1 MKNIIDVLKQKET
14 ESENIQLELQQMQR
28 AFESVL
34 RDIDVLRSAL
44 QLCAENESEAAA
56 ALVESSA

>member
-44 QLCAENESEAAA
+44 QLCAENESEAAV

>member
-14 ESENIQLELQQMQR
+14 ESENIQLELQHMQR

-44 QLCAENESEAAA
+44 QLCAENESEAAV